1 MVAVTRNTIAAIV
14 IVSIIISISIAV
26 IGDFLF
32 DFTQRQ
38 AKLKEAHD
46 AAAVEIKKYK
56 QEREDQLNGY
66 KQQALAGQGEHEVDL
81 KKKTEIEIQQ
91 SQVQAESRKHDVI
104 VMLVKAVTS
113 V

>member
-1 MVAVTRNTIAAIV
+1 MSNKGGSQSIERLLIAEKDASDL
-14 IVSIIISISIAV
+14 VSRAR
-26 IGDFLF
+26 
-32 DFTQRQ
+32 TERQ